1 MYTDTHTHTR
11 RHMQIM
17 HTCKC
22 VRLTNT
28 IIKYRKQWEHFWWAC
43 VLDGN
48 SDSEDTHRVVA
59 FGCELD

>member
-11 RHMQIM
+11 AYANHAYM
-17 HTCKC
+17 HVC

-28 IIKYRKQWEHFWWAC
+28 IIKYKKQWEHFCWGC

-48 SDSEDTHRVVA
+48 SDSKDTHRVVA